1 MVIAILLNTPGS
13 AFATIVSVMMSGS
26 FCLSLSH
33 IACGFVSEDDLHIHV
48 ELFILHFLLKICK
61 KTFKDFFACVNT
73 YEIYYIIQI
82 ARALKD
88 CEACINY
95 LIFKCI

>member
-1 MVIAILLNTPGS
+1 MVITILLNTPGS

-61 KTFKDFFACVNT
+61 KTFKDFFVCVNT
-73 YEIYYIIQI
+73 HEIYYIIRI
-82 ARALKD
+82 ARDLND
-88 CEACINY
+88 YESYIN
-95 LIFKCI
+95 